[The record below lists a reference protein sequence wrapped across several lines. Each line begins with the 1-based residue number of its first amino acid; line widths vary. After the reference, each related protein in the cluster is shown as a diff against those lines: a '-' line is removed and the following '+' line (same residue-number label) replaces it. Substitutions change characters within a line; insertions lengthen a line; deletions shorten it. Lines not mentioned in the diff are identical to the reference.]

1 MGLFSKPKAPPN
13 PYKARVNYT
22 AAEEKLAAAQTA
34 GNPKDIAKAQKA
46 FTKAEKAYV
55 NSGAQ
60 FQDQQDAQRRDEFR
74 IAQENAQRIADTSTT
89 QSRDQFTAAQAAQ
102 QTQFDTT
109 TANQNARAQEQMAI
123 QQQQFAQAQAAQEAA
138 MRAQMEQNERLA
150 REAEL
155 AANRARGMQLVG
167 DSNDA
172 IRVKSSQRNKAKR
185 RASLGTSQLKTSS
198 GSGLSIGTT
207 GNALSIG

>member
-22 AAEEKLAAAQTA
+22 AAQEKLAAVQAAGKPAQI
-34 GNPKDIAKAQKA
+34 KQAKNALA
-46 FTKAEKAYV
+46 KAEKAYV

-60 FQDQQDAQRRDEFR
+60 FQDQQDAQRREEFR
-74 IAQENAQRIADTSTT
+74 IAQENAQRIADSSTT
-89 QSRDQFTAAQAAQ
+89 QSRDQFAAAQAAQ
-102 QTQFDTT
+102 QRQFDLT
-109 TANQNARAQEQMAI
+109 TANQEARANEQMAI

-172 IRVKSSQRNKAKR
+172 VRVKSAQRNKAKR
-185 RASLGTSQLKTSS
+185 RASLGTSQLKTSP